1 MSKNKSAKDI
11 AWDKEREKYQKQIR
25 DLNEMV
31 RIWQGEFENASN
43 ICNKLLEEN
52 AKLKEALNLGEEDL
66 KLLLDKAKKE
76 KHLASL
82 FDVIDRMTNNGYVL

>member
-11 AWDKEREKYQKQIR
+11 AWDKERAKYQKQIR
-25 DLNEMV
+25 DLSEMV
-31 RIWQGEFENASN
+31 DIWQKEFMNASDM
-43 ICNKLLEEN
+43 CNKLLEEN
-52 AKLKEALNLGEEDL
+52 TKLKEALNLSEEDL

-82 FDVIDRMTNNGYVL
+82 LGVVDRMTNNGYVF